1 MSSDGQEW
9 WAWRTTISGWGLG
22 IAMVAQDGKY
32 LEYLYAGDGAPVDP
46 PTKDPRT
53 WGELWRVPPD
63 WESFAD
69 G

>member
-1 MSSDGQEW
+1 
-9 WAWRTTISGWGLG
+9 
-22 IAMVAQDGKY
+22 MVAQDGKY